1 MPTVAHDGFD
11 SPPSFAR
18 RCLGIWRFAALLGG
32 ASLEGA
38 ALFWDL
44 EPPSADSLAA
54 LSEAVERYMRLPA
67 FLNIMKYSLKVMS
80 RPIGFGNSHLRRRAH
95 P

>member
-11 SPPSFAR
+11 SPPSYAR
-18 RCLGIWRFAALLGG
+18 RWQGIWRFAALLGG

-44 EPPSADSLAA
+44 APPSGDSLAA
-54 LSEAVERYMRLPA
+54 LSEAVERYMRSPA
-67 FLNIMKYSLKVMS
+67 FLNIMKYSLKVMN